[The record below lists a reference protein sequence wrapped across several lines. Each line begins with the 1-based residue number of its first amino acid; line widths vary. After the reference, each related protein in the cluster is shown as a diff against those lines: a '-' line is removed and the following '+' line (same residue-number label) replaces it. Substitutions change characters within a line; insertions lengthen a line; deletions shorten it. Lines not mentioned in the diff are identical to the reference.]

1 MGTASHRWRCWPKA
15 RIISHRCNKPP
26 ISLSYVQNTTRMKP
40 LNLLL
45 IAASLPMA
53 ALAQSDTLRADTTL
67 ERGLENHRL
76 ELGLNSKEG
85 AYAQVKDN
93 DDDGNDTIR
102 IEFRHK
108 VIRIISTEKIAK
120 ILSADS
126 LCDDLRSARTD
137 RRNAFTYWSGI
148 DFGVNSF
155 MTSDGRYG
163 DGPKAGPLLLN
174 NLRSRWLSINFM
186 EQKYEFGSHHAGL
199 FWGLGL
205 EFTSY
210 HLSENATLAYNGDST
225 YTIPVEQ
232 PQFTKNKLRQIGLR
246 LPLMF
251 EFNTK
256 KMPLPVTAEDW
267 KKYHEKGGFSNKGNF
282 HFAAGVVGSWYF
294 DTMYKQKF
302 RQSGE
307 NRKVRDKGDYN
318 LLPYRIS
325 ARAQIGIGGWN
336 LFAEYGLTPLF
347 EKGTAPE
354 VMPVTVGLTL
364 IGFN

>member
-1 MGTASHRWRCWPKA
+1 M
-15 RIISHRCNKPP
+15 
-26 ISLSYVQNTTRMKP
+26 SYDQNTAPMKP
-40 LNLLL
+40 LNLFT
-45 IAASLPMA
+45 IAICLPLST
-53 ALAQSDTLRADTTL
+53 LAQTDTVRVDTTTAK
-67 ERGLENHRL
+67 GLEQHRL
-76 ELGLNSKEG
+76 ELGINSKQG

-108 VIRIISTEKIAK
+108 VVRIISTEKLTK

-126 LCDDLRSARTD
+126 LSDDLRSARTD

-155 MTSDGRYG
+155 ITSDGRFG
-163 DGPKAGPLLLN
+163 DGPKAGPMLLN
-174 NLRSRWLSINFM
+174 NLRSRWVSINFM

-205 EFTSY
+205 EFTGY
-210 HLSENATLAYNGDST
+210 QLSENATLAYNGDST
-225 YTIPVEQ
+225 WATPAEQ

-256 KMPLPVTAEDW
+256 KAPLPATEEDW
-267 KKYHEKGGFSNKGNF
+267 KKFHAKGGFSNKGNF
-282 HFAAGVVGSWYF
+282 HVAAGVVGSWYF

-302 RQSGE
+302 REGGE

-318 LLPYRIS
+318 LLPYRVS
-325 ARAQIGIGGWN
+325 ARAQIGIGGLN

-347 EKGTAPE
+347 EQGTAPE

>member
-1 MGTASHRWRCWPKA
+1 M
-15 RIISHRCNKPP
+15 RI
-26 ISLSYVQNTTRMKP
+26 
-40 LNLLL
+40 LNLLAL
-45 IAASLPMA
+45 VLLLPLNAA
-53 ALAQSDTLRADTTL
+53 AQSDSARKDTA
-67 ERGLENHRL
+67 EAKGLEQHRL
-76 ELGLNSKEG
+76 ELGINSKGG

-93 DDDGNDTIR
+93 DDDDNDTIR

-108 VIRIISTEKIAK
+108 VVRIISTEKLTK

-126 LCDDLRSARTD
+126 LSDDLRSARTD
-137 RRNAFTYWSGI
+137 RRNTFTYWSGI
-148 DFGVNSF
+148 DFGFNSF
-155 MTSDGRYG
+155 ITSDGRFG
-163 DGPKAGPLLLN
+163 DGPKAGPMLLN
-174 NLRSRWLSINFM
+174 NLRSRWVSINFM

-205 EFTSY
+205 EFTGY
-210 HLSENATLAYNGDST
+210 HLSENATLAYSGDST
-225 YTIPVEQ
+225 YATLVQQ

-256 KMPLPVTAEDW
+256 KAPLPVTPEDW
-267 KKYHEKGGFSNKGNF
+267 KKFHEKGGFSNKGNF

-302 RQSGE
+302 REGGE
-307 NRKVRDKGDYN
+307 NHKIRDKGDYN
-318 LLPYRIS
+318 LLPYRVS
-325 ARAQIGIGGWN
+325 ARAQIGIGGLN

>member
-1 MGTASHRWRCWPKA
+1 
-15 RIISHRCNKPP
+15 
-26 ISLSYVQNTTRMKP
+26 MKP
-40 LNLLL
+40 LNLLAL
-45 IAASLPMA
+45 AACLPFA
-53 ALAQSDTLRADTTL
+53 ALAQTDTARVDTTT
-67 ERGLENHRL
+67 ERGLEQHRL
-76 ELGLNSKEG
+76 ELGINSKQG

-102 IEFRHK
+102 IELKHQ
-108 VIRIISTEKIAK
+108 VIRIISTKK
-120 ILSADS
+120 LSSVLSADS
-126 LCDDLRSARTD
+126 LTDDLRDARRE

-148 DFGVNSF
+148 DVGINSF
-155 MTSDGRYG
+155 ITSDGRYG
-163 DGPKAGPLLLN
+163 DGPKAGPMLLN
-174 NLRSRWLSINFM
+174 NLRSRWVSINFM

-205 EFTSY
+205 EFTGY
-210 HLSENATLAYNGDST
+210 HLSENATLGYNGDST
-225 YTIPVEQ
+225 FATSVEN

-256 KMPLPVTAEDW
+256 RAPLPASPEEW
-267 KKYHEKGGFSNKGNF
+267 KKFHDKNGFSRKGNF

-302 RQSGE
+302 REGGE
-307 NRKVRDKGDYN
+307 SKKVRDKGDYN
-318 LLPYRIS
+318 LLPYRLA
-325 ARAQIGIGGWN
+325 ARGQIGIGSWN
-336 LFAEYGLTPLF
+336 FFAEYGLTPLF

>member
-1 MGTASHRWRCWPKA
+1 M
-15 RIISHRCNKPP
+15 RI
-26 ISLSYVQNTTRMKP
+26 Q
-40 LNLLL
+40 NLLAICVL
-45 IAASLPMA
+45 LPLSVA
-53 ALAQSDTLRADTTL
+53 AQSDSTRKDTA
-67 ERGLENHRL
+67 EAKGLEQHRL
-76 ELGLNSKEG
+76 EMGINSKG
-85 AYAQVKDN
+85 PYAEVKDN
-93 DDDGNDTIR
+93 DDDDNDTIR

-108 VIRIISTEKIAK
+108 VVRIISTEKLTK

-126 LCDDLRSARTD
+126 LSDDLRSARTD
-137 RRNAFTYWSGI
+137 RRNTFTYWSGI
-148 DFGVNSF
+148 DFGFNSF
-155 MTSDGRYG
+155 ITSDGRFG
-163 DGPKAGPLLLN
+163 DGPKAGPMLLN
-174 NLRSRWLSINFM
+174 NLRSRWVSINFM

-205 EFTSY
+205 EFTGY
-210 HLSENATLAYNGDST
+210 HLSENATLGYSGDST
-225 YTIPVEQ
+225 YATSVQQ

-256 KMPLPVTAEDW
+256 KAPLPVTPEDW
-267 KKYHEKGGFSNKGNF
+267 KKFHEKGGFSNKGNF

-294 DTMYKQKF
+294 DNMYKQKF
-302 RQSGE
+302 REGGE
-307 NRKVRDKGDYN
+307 NHKIRDKGDYN
-318 LLPYRIS
+318 LLPYRVS
-325 ARAQIGIGGWN
+325 ARAQIGIGGLN

>member
-1 MGTASHRWRCWPKA
+1 ME
-15 RIISHRCNKPP
+15 
-26 ISLSYVQNTTRMKP
+26 Q
-40 LNLLL
+40 
-45 IAASLPMA
+45 
-53 ALAQSDTLRADTTL
+53 
-67 ERGLENHRL
+67 HRL
-76 ELGLNSKEG
+76 ELGINSKQG

-93 DDDGNDTIR
+93 DDDDNDTIR
-102 IEFRHK
+102 IEFKHK
-108 VIRIISTEKIAK
+108 VVRIISTRKLASV
-120 ILSADS
+120 LSADS
-126 LCDDLRSARTD
+126 LTDVIDDARRE

-148 DFGVNSF
+148 DVGINSF
-155 MTSDGRYG
+155 ITSDGRYG
-163 DGPKAGPLLLN
+163 DGPKAGPMLLN
-174 NLRSRWLSINFM
+174 NLRSRWVSINFM
-186 EQKYEFGSHHAGL
+186 EQKYEFGSHHAGF

-205 EFTSY
+205 EFTGY

-225 YTIPVEQ
+225 FATPVED
-232 PQFTKNKLRQIGLR
+232 PQFNKNKLRQIGLR

-256 KMPLPVTAEDW
+256 RAPLPEKQSGCCED
-267 KKYHEKGGFSNKGNF
+267 KGGHCDRKGNF

-302 RQSGE
+302 REGGE

-318 LLPYRIS
+318 LLPYRVA

-354 VMPVTVGLTL
+354 QLTGAHVEGGKTTRTRPL
-364 IGFN
+364 CPYPQVARYKGTGSVDEAANFACAAPPR